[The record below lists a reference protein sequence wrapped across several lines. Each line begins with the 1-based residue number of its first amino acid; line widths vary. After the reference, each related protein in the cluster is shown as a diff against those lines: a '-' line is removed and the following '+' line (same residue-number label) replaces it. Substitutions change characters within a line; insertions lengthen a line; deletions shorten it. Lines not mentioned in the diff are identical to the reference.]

1 MRAPPMFVVRTGTVE
16 EWKIVNVTQ
25 EIHDF
30 HIHQIHF
37 LVESIDGRKLEHP
50 HWADS
55 VIVPHRSVTGPGEKG
70 SVPGSVLLLMDFRD
84 PIIRGEFL
92 FHCHILDHE
101 DQGMMAKIEA
111 I

>member
-1 MRAPPMFVVRTGTVE
+1 MFVVHTGTVE
-16 EWKIVNVTQ
+16 EWRVYNDTY

-37 LVESIDGRKLEHP
+37 LVESVNGSVWKHP
-50 HWADS
+50 H
-55 VIVPHRSVTGPGEKG
+55 GPTASSCRIDRYRKRAY
-70 SVPGSVLLLMDFRD
+70 PGSVVALMDFRD
-84 PIIRGEFL
+84 PIIRGEFV

-101 DQGMMAKIEA
+101 DPGMMAKIEL

>member
-1 MRAPPMFVVRTGTVE
+1 MKFTTF
-16 EWKIVNVTQ
+16 T
-25 EIHDF
+25 
-30 HIHQIHF
+30 
-37 LVESIDGRKLEHP
+37 SIRFTSWWRSINGVKQQHP

-55 VIVPHRSVTGPGEKG
+55 VIVPHRSVGKKT
-70 SVPGSVLLLMDFRD
+70 VPGSVVLLMDFRD